1 MVSQQGHSIQLIP
14 NMGAFGNRS
23 SDGGEDV
30 LSFDA
35 VIGMTN
41 CNAIPLI
48 LFHLQPKATNIKC
61 NFIEMQQQQQQQLPQ
76 IIDDV
81 NSWTTYHEPLPG
93 RCEDH
98 EIQHKSLVNFQT
110 SVTFFAE
117 MSLVAVFVLSISYIY
132 IYIYIH
138 IYIYIWDA

>member
-14 NMGAFGNRS
+14 NMGAFVNRS
-23 SDGGEDV
+23 SDGDEDV

-61 NFIEMQQQQQQQLPQ
+61 NFIEMQQQQLPQ
-76 IIDDV
+76 IIHDAI
-81 NSWTTYHEPLPG
+81 SLTTHHE
-93 RCEDH
+93 
-98 EIQHKSLVNFQT
+98 
-110 SVTFFAE
+110 
-117 MSLVAVFVLSISYIY
+117 VFTI
-132 IYIYIH
+132 
-138 IYIYIWDA
+138 

>member
-48 LFHLQPKATNIKC
+48 LFHLQPEATNIKC
-61 NFIEMQQQQQQQLPQ
+61 NYIDMQQQQQQLPQ
-76 IIDDV
+76 IIHDV
-81 NSWTTYHEPLPG
+81 NSLTT
-93 RCEDH
+93 DH
-98 EIQHKSLVNFQT
+98 E
-110 SVTFFAE
+110 
-117 MSLVAVFVLSISYIY
+117 VLPI
-132 IYIYIH
+132 
-138 IYIYIWDA
+138 